1 MSEQPT
7 SLPIDVIE
15 QIAPVVR
22 AVAAAN
28 RALEGS
34 DSPHYFHCEIRVP
47 GDGRVA
53 QVDGDDPYNSFYFGW
68 NPDQED
74 KS

>member
-15 QIAPVVR
+15 KIAPVAR

-28 RALEGS
+28 QALEGS
-34 DSPHYFHCEIRVP
+34 DSPHYFHFEVRTIY
-47 GDGRVA
+47 DGCVA
-53 QVDGDDPYNSFYFGW
+53 QVDGDDPYRSVHFGW
-68 NPDQED
+68 DPEQGG
-74 KS
+74 KR

>member
-15 QIAPVVR
+15 QIAPVAR

-28 RALEGS
+28 QALEGS
-34 DSPHYFHCEIRVP
+34 ESPHYFHFEVRTP
-47 GDGRVA
+47 YDGRVA
-53 QVDGDDPYNSFYFGW
+53 QVDGDDPYESVHFGW
-68 NPDQED
+68 DPDQNE
-74 KS
+74 KK

>member
-15 QIAPVVR
+15 QIAPVAR

-28 RALEGS
+28 QALEGS
-34 DSPHYFHCEIRVP
+34 DSPHYFHFEVRTP
-47 GDGRVA
+47 YDGRVA
-53 QVDGDDPYNSFYFGW
+53 QEDGDDPYESVHFGW
-68 NPDQED
+68 NPSKGDR
-74 KS
+74 K